1 MKELITFRKYLN
13 EGVIKEEKSIKDEIK
28 RASKIILTNLIS
40 KNPDG
45 WEDDHE
51 EYVGVTNRDE
61 FDDIGHNGRVVV
73 SLMIDWAKYHYNK
86 GIYKEVDELLNNY
99 DWDSKFKRHKI
110 NEENK
115 TEGVINE
122 EIEKEDIKDAA
133 MTILSNTLTSNPN
146 LDDFDALED
155 EYDYQKDE
163 NDEWED
169 IDSESEWDI
178 VKQLVYWAINKHGS
192 KVLYI
197 SLVDDLNYDIIDDWD
212 LEVDSLD
219 NFKDAIEWDDIF
231 KGFNKK

>member
-1 MKELITFRKYLN
+1 MKELDTFRKYLN
-13 EGVIKEEKSIKDEIK
+13 
-28 RASKIILTNLIS
+28 
-40 KNPDG
+40 
-45 WEDDHE
+45 
-51 EYVGVTNRDE
+51 
-61 FDDIGHNGRVVV
+61 
-73 SLMIDWAKYHYNK
+73 
-86 GIYKEVDELLNNY
+86 
-99 DWDSKFKRHKI
+99 
-110 NEENK
+110 
-115 TEGVINE
+115 EGVINE

-133 MTILSNTLTSNPN
+133 MAILSNTLTSNPN

-163 NDEWED
+163 NDDWED

-231 KGFNKK
+231 KGFQKK